1 MGVIYKLKPEVRDFI
16 LKQKKLHPQV
26 SCRSLAKLVR
36 EKFKVTLSKS
46 SINTVFKQAGL
57 SMSVGR
63 RRKKPLRHAEKPKES
78 PPPQPIPQAPII
90 QERQLPIE
98 PAKKEEASVPTE
110 EQEAPV
116 SAEEIAPEELKES
129 EAPPQALKPEKPI
142 VAPEPMPEALV
153 PGEELLQPKQEQP
166 AIEKPPIE
174 KTPQP
179 PIEKTPVEPPVE
191 EIIRASKPEPPAPA
205 VEKPTPKAM
214 PLMPFETER
223 QKEESPKA
231 KQLRPLEPQTL
242 EIPKIKEGE
251 SFECPGAILLKAA
264 DYLIGG
270 SFYFA
275 DAIREYIRLPQA
287 ELLAKTEAAI
297 YMPMCET
304 LKIDESSACPW
315 PFLYKVFNKEE
326 LFAYLFDLKNH
337 HELNQTV
344 KQLASHIFQE
354 VRCVKINYT
363 DGSSLYLDGQLHT
376 VWSTPHIPYS
386 FVTPIQNLK
395 NYINTCFFSS
405 QPFVIFTAPGYDE
418 PPKELFNF
426 MLSFG
431 SREKRASRMDIFGS
445 KLEELGA
452 VPLEEGKATHFVFG
466 LWPWQFGHYRN
477 IIKLKEFK
485 PFHEEMSKQ
494 DFYLAEIELELTQP
508 ELEQKIQ
515 LRGCALKKGPDDKI
529 RFVILSNIW
538 TKQTPQELA
547 GLYLQRWPNLEESFQ
562 DYSRKIELFTYTASP
577 SADIFSTENLSFE
590 NEQESAISMLFGNY
604 LKILDTFV
612 RTYFLPF
619 GYESKDFL
627 ATNER
632 FYSLKATVQR
642 QKEAVVVTFHPPAG
656 YKYLADLTYACRR
669 VNEREVVFPRG
680 YRLWLQVAVLA

>member
-1 MGVIYKLKPEVRDFI
+1 MGVVYKLKPEVKDFI
-16 LKQKKLHPQV
+16 LKQKKIHPQL

-36 EKFKVTLSKS
+36 EKFKTSLSKS
-46 SINTVFKQAGL
+46 SINFVLKEAGL
-57 SMSVGR
+57 SMPVGR
-63 RRKKPLRHAEKPKES
+63 RRKKSLRQAGAPKKIKPK
-78 PPPQPIPQAPII
+78 
-90 QERQLPIE
+90 LP
-98 PAKKEEASVPTE
+98 
-110 EQEAPV
+110 
-116 SAEEIAPEELKES
+116 AEEIAPEELKES
-129 EAPPQALKPEKPI
+129 EPIKPPAPVKPAEPA
-142 VAPEPMPEALV
+142 VAPKPMPEALI
-153 PGEELLQPKQEQP
+153 PLQGMAQEELVQEKQAQEKQAPEPQPKAEQP
-166 AIEKPPIE
+166 RIELPPLE
-174 KTPQP
+174 QPQ
-179 PIEKTPVEPPVE
+179 VEPPPVGPPPE
-191 EIIRASKPEPPAPA
+191 EIIPEVKPEAAPPI

-231 KQLRPLEPQTL
+231 KQPKPIEPETL
-242 EIPKIKEGE
+242 EIPTIKEGA

-275 DAIREYIRLPQA
+275 DAIRQYIRLPQA
-287 ELLAKTEAAI
+287 ELLARTEAAI
-297 YMPMCET
+297 YLPLCEA
-304 LKIDESSACPW
+304 LKIDDASPCPW
-315 PFLYKVFNKEE
+315 PFLYRVFNKEE
-326 LFAYLFDLKNH
+326 LFAYLFDLKNNK
-337 HELNQTV
+337 ELTQGL

-354 VRCVKINYT
+354 VRCVKINYA

-386 FVTPIQNLK
+386 FVTPIQTIK
-395 NYINTCFFSS
+395 NYINSCFFSS

-431 SREKRASRMDIFGS
+431 SVEKRAVRMNIFGS
-445 KLEELGA
+445 RLEELGV

-477 IIKLKEFK
+477 ILKLKEFK

-494 DFYLAEIELELTQP
+494 DLYLAEIELELTQP

-515 LRGCALKKGPDDKI
+515 LRGCALKQSPEDKI

-538 TKQTPQELA
+538 TKQTPEELV

-577 SADIFSTENLSFE
+577 SADIFSTENLNFE
-590 NEQESAISMLFGNY
+590 SEQESEINMLFGNY

-619 GYESKDFL
+619 GYEGKDFL
-627 ATNER
+627 ATSER
-632 FYSLKATVQR
+632 FYGLKATVQR
-642 QKEAVVVTFHPPAG
+642 QKEAVVVTFHPPVS
-656 YKYLADLTYACRR
+656 YKFLADLTYACRR

-680 YRLWLQVAVLA
+680 YRLWLQVAPLI